1 MATERPSMRKIR
13 EILRLKG
20 RRRALGVSRP
30 AARCTESRRSLIA
43 EPSGGVTA
51 ARALDLGTLGIRR
64 HVSWRLQATGLG
76 CHELSHARIVD
87 RLGARLPDLR
97 KRPELLRLQLLA
109 LFGNTARAEVLL
121 VFITARR
128 SPGPLLSASDLVAT
142 RYTKRN
148 VAFVLADLAQA
159 GLLSERKVG
168 NQVRYRLEQRAE
180 LTKLV
185 PGAQSAIL
193 TRWDLRFRT
202 LAAARRLFAA
212 TEKKSLTIRSIEA
225 RRFVTDLS
233 DTWQVLDLTPPAPE
247 EPTKYWGDLAAWID
261 QTLVPQQLL
270 ELTNRHPR
278 PGAED
283 MRRALP
289 ALVVALCLSAPARA
303 GSPDVLD
310 CQTW

>member
-1 MATERPSMRKIR
+1 MMGSSHNLLDLSCETCWRQWT
-13 EILRLKG
+13 
-20 RRRALGVSRP
+20 ALGVSGVKKP
-30 AARCTESRRSLIA
+30 ESRSVIDPEALILFTAGLGDADPRLRDEATDWCVQFGSRFVSASRLRNLLSA
-43 EPSGGVTA
+43 EPDDARPPLLEFIATVNAYSTTRWPVPDATKPRTVRVSGK
-51 ARALDLGTLGIRR
+51 
-64 HVSWRLQATGLG
+64 S
-76 CHELSHARIVD
+76 
-87 RLGARLPDLR
+87 RLPDLR
-97 KRPELLRLQLLA
+97 KRPELLRLQLRA

-121 VFITARR
+121 VFITARP

-142 RYTKRN
+142 GYTKRN

-212 TEKKSLTIRSIEA
+212 TEKKSHTIRSIEA
-225 RRFVTDLS
+225 RRFVTELS

-247 EPTKYWGDLAAWID
+247 EPTKYWADLAAWID
-261 QTLVPQQLL
+261 QTLVPQQML
-270 ELTNRHPR
+270 
-278 PGAED
+278 
-283 MRRALP
+283 
-289 ALVVALCLSAPARA
+289 
-303 GSPDVLD
+303 
-310 CQTW
+310 